1 MDIPR
6 LTSPTSPPQNHIFG
20 FDANSDRRRPLSKS
34 SSRSPPSQSLSSH
47 GPMAIRNAREELAP
61 PALPPPRFMEDLAN
75 GQDIGWEW
83 GNSPEKEG
91 LGKST
96 LAPIKQSSSLYGSY
110 RGPPDSP
117 HRNKRMT
124 ADDLERRRHTGST
137 GRSPP
142 SAQVKIEPPVN
153 EDGCQNSMAS
163 TASNPLLVS
172 FPFSSFSFV
181 YTLKPLIIAS

>member
-6 LTSPTSPPQNHIFG
+6 LTSPPPNHIFG
-20 FDANSDRRRPLSKS
+20 FNANNDRRRPLSKS
-34 SSRSPPSQSLSSH
+34 SSRSPPSQSFSSH

-61 PALPPPRFMEDLAN
+61 PALPPPRFMDDLAN

-83 GNSPEKEG
+83 GNSPENGG

-96 LAPIKQSSSLYGSY
+96 LAPIKPSSSLYGSY

-117 HRNKRMT
+117 QQSKRMT
-124 ADDLERRRHTGST
+124 ADDLERRRYTAST

-142 SAQVKIEPPVN
+142 AAQVKVEPPVV
-153 EDGCQNSMAS
+153 EEGFQNSMTS
-163 TASNPLLVS
+163 TTSNPLLVPLFSYYLPLLFPYPTVS
-172 FPFSSFSFV
+172 FLS
-181 YTLKPLIIAS
+181 